1 MKSFFRGCV
10 TVKNKRN
17 IVAFIVALAIPLAVG
32 GLSAWLTAGDMVLYE
47 FVRKPPLSPPG
58 WLFPLVWTLL
68 YILMGLASYLV
79 YRSDASPFRKKRALW
94 VYAAQLAVNF
104 FWPLIFFGAEA
115 YFAAFL
121 WLVLLCLLV
130 FSCAVLF
137 YHIDKNAGWLLLPY
151 LIWCI
156 FALYLNFGVY
166 LLN

>member
-1 MKSFFRGCV
+1 ME
-10 TVKNKRN
+10 NKRN

-104 FWPLIFFGAEA
+104 LWPTFFFNFEWYLFSFVWLLI
-115 YFAAFL
+115 L
-121 WLVLLCLLV
+121 WVLVLLMIL
-130 FSCAVLF
+130 SF
-137 YHIDKNAGWLLLPY
+137 YKIDKRAAYINIPY
-151 LIWCI
+151 LIWLT
-156 FALYLNFGVY
+156 FAAYLNFAIWWI
-166 LLN
+166 N